1 TNFCQ
6 DGLPEQTQL
15 WAADVELGHQIP
27 KDLLFNSREDHLAY
41 DPVGGAR
48 LRSRPPGTKFASCPR
63 HVQGKRATVGG
74 CASPSVHLSG
84 GSVAILVT
92 SSVTSRARTCKKPP
106 MSAYRTLSG
115 CSRISLAF
123 SLVARLLNVCSTF
136 QGTSANGSARRP
148 MARIARSLPISQRTF
163 CGLIRGVCS
172 PIFPA

>member
-1 TNFCQ
+1 MALDNGECFDKGLKSVVAAELQ
-6 DGLPEQTQL
+6 GLEKRWQHAPVVANKLLLHDGLPEQTQL

-92 SSVTSRARTCKKPP
+92 SSVTSRARTCKKHP
-106 MSAYRTLSG
+106 M
-115 CSRISLAF
+115 
-123 SLVARLLNVCSTF
+123 
-136 QGTSANGSARRP
+136 
-148 MARIARSLPISQRTF
+148 
-163 CGLIRGVCS
+163 
-172 PIFPA
+172 